1 MSQNEQQYLDL
12 AKTILET
19 GTHKSDR
26 TGTGTRSLFGAQ
38 MRFNLQ
44 EGFPILTTKK
54 VFFGLIKSE
63 LLWFLRGDNNIRFLL
78 QNNNHIWD
86 EWAFK
91 NWVTSS
97 EYTGPDMTDFG
108 LRAQNDPEFNQI
120 YQEQKSLFVD
130 KILNDDDFME
140 KFGYIGEVYGKLW
153 RDWENQDPMDQ
164 NETLHTDQIQNL
176 IDGIKTTPDSRRLI
190 VSAWNAGSTPN
201 APLPSCHV
209 LSQFYVA
216 DGKLSAQLYQRS
228 ADIFLGVPF
237 NIASY
242 SLLIHMIAAQTGY
255 AVGDFV
261 HTLGDAH
268 IYNNHV
274 AQIETQLSRPMHPLP
289 KLWLNPEVKSIFDYT
304 MDDIKLIDYT
314 SEPAI
319 KAPVAV

>member
-1 MSQNEQQYLDL
+1 MSQNETVYLDL
-12 AKTILET
+12 AQTILTE
-19 GTHKSDR
+19 GTFKEDR
-26 TGTGTRSLFGAQ
+26 TGTGTYSIFGTQ
-38 MRFNLQ
+38 MRFNLA

-78 QNNNHIWD
+78 EHNNHIWD

-91 NWVTSS
+91 KWIESDQ
-97 EYTGPDMTDFG
+97 YQGPDMTDFG
-108 LRAQNDPEFNQI
+108 RRAPLDADFNAH
-120 YQEQKSLFVD
+120 YQEQKQIFID
-130 KILNDDDFME
+130 RILNDDAFME
-140 KFGYIGEVYGKLW
+140 EFGYIGEVYGKLW
-153 RDWENQDPMDQ
+153 RNWASVLPDGDS
-164 NETLHTDQIQNL
+164 TDQVSRL
-176 IDGIKTTPDSRRLI
+176 INEIKTNPNSRRLI
-190 VSAWNAGSTPN
+190 LSAWNAETTPQ

-209 LSQFYVA
+209 LSQYYVA

-228 ADIFLGVPF
+228 GDFFLGVPF

-255 AVGDFV
+255 QVGDFV
-261 HTLGDAH
+261 HTIGDTH
-268 IYNNHV
+268 IYKNHV
-274 AQIETQLSRPMHPLP
+274 NQVQEQLQRPQHPLP
-289 KLWLNPEVKSIFDYT
+289 QLWLNPAVKSIFDYT